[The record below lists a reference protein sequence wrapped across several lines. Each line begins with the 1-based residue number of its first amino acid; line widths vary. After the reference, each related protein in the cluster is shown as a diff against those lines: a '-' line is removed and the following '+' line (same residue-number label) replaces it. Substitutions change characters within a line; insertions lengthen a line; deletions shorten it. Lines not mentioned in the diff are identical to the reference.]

1 MVYITRRKQFNAA
14 HKLYVEEWSQE
25 KNFKVFGKCANPNW
39 HGHNF
44 ILYVT
49 VKGKPD
55 PTTGMVM
62 DFTRLGNIMKERV
75 VNKLDHKNLN
85 EDVDF
90 MQGIQPTV
98 ENLAV
103 AIWKELAPAIQDPN
117 LHAVKIYET
126 ENNFVEYFGD

>member
-90 MQGIQPTV
+90 M
-98 ENLAV
+98 
-103 AIWKELAPAIQDPN
+103 
-117 LHAVKIYET
+117 
-126 ENNFVEYFGD
+126 